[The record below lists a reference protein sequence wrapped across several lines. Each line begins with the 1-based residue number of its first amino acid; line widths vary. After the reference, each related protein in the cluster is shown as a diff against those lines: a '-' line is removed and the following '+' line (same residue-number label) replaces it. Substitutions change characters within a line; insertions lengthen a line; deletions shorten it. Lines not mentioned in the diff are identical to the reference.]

1 MYHTR
6 YKFKLDPIFHYKEIW
21 FCFWVG
27 NQGVLKMLSPQN
39 RLQFQREMLFLENAV
54 LVWISMGFQSNWY
67 PSGTLLM
74 RVLCCGV
81 LQCVVVCCMF
91 VASSKLLWNPLD
103 IHTSWKQSI
112 FIWIC
117 IVRYQKMLSPQN
129 RLQLP
134 LEMLFWENAVL
145 GWISMGFHK
154 SWKQSMLIWI
164 CIARYQ
170 KIWFFWGL
178 VIKGVATHCNTQQHT
193 ATHCN
198 TQKAVTTNGYQ
209 GGSYPLSVEIVIWFW
224 IAAPWKSTKS
234 RNSDFSVSCD
244 T

>member
-1 MYHTR
+1 MFHTATHCNALQHTATHCNTLQHTATHCNTLQHTQVNSWLNVPHSVQIQIR
-6 YKFKLDPIFHYKEIW
+6 PNISLQGNLIFFLGWKSRSPEKAVPSKSFTISTGNAILGWIW
-21 FCFWVG
+21 
-27 NQGVLKMLSPQN
+27 
-39 RLQFQREMLFLENAV
+39 
-54 LVWISMGFQSNWY
+54 MGFQSIWY

-91 VASSKLLWNPLD
+91 VASSKLLWNPHD
-103 IHTSWKQSI
+103 IQTSWKQSI

-154 SWKQSMLIWI
+154 SWKQSIWIWI

-178 VIKGVATHCNTQQHT
+178 VIKGVATHCNTLQHT

-198 TQKAVTTNGYQ
+198 TLQHTK
-209 GGSYPLSVEIVIWFW
+209 GSY
-224 IAAPWKSTKS
+224 
-234 RNSDFSVSCD
+234 N
-244 T
+244 